1 MGHEKLCMALRRPFK
16 VRIRVRSEGLRHV
29 FPPMCGRYGYSKRA
43 LNKIAEKMGL
53 EIDGAIA
60 RLLDQ
65 YRKAN
70 HVPTTPGPVVRSGT
84 LEMVRWGFV
93 GQRRADGGPAPL
105 HINARCE
112 TVARLPVFRDSWA
125 HRRCLVVADWFYEWD
140 QQSRPKQPWRF
151 VQEEEEP
158 MVMAGFWRPTTL
170 PNGQS
175 VDAYA
180 VVTTQANATVG
191 RIHDR
196 MPVLLHERD
205 WRTWLDPDTP
215 PEVLKA
221 LHRPYE
227 GAMFARPVDI
237 RLNKAGYEGEV
248 PDITLPEPPPQ
259 QQQLSL

>member
-1 MGHEKLCMALRRPFK
+1 
-16 VRIRVRSEGLRHV
+16 
-29 FPPMCGRYGYSKRA
+29 MCGRYGYSKRA

-60 RLLDQ
+60 QLLEQ

-70 HVPTTPGPVVRSGT
+70 HVPTTPGPVVRASPERGAAA
-84 LEMVRWGFV
+84 LEMVRCGFV
-93 GQRRADGGPAPL
+93 GQARPDGRPAPL

-112 TVARLPVFRDSWA
+112 TVARLPVFRGSWA
-125 HRRCLVVADWFYEWD
+125 QRRCLVIADWFYEWD

-151 VQEEEEP
+151 VQEDEEP
-158 MVMAGFWRPTTL
+158 MVMAGFWKPTIL
-170 PNGQS
+170 PNGQA

-180 VVTTQANATVG
+180 VVTTEANATVA

-205 WRTWLDPDTP
+205 WHAWLDPETP

-237 RLNKAGYEGEV
+237 RLNKAGYDGEV
-248 PDITLPEPPPQ
+248 PDVILPKPPPQ

>member
-1 MGHEKLCMALRRPFK
+1 
-16 VRIRVRSEGLRHV
+16 
-29 FPPMCGRYGYSKRA
+29 MCGRYGYSKRA
-43 LNKIAEKMGL
+43 LSQIAQKMGL
-53 EIDGAIA
+53 PIDAA
-60 RLLDQ
+60 MQFLLEK
-65 YRKAN
+65 YRKQN
-70 HVPTTPGPVVRSGT
+70 HAPTMPGPVVRTADTGPAV
-84 LEMVRWGFV
+84 EMLRWGFV

-112 TVARLPVFRDSWA
+112 TVSRLPVFRDSWA
-125 HRRCLVVADWFYEWD
+125 HRRCLVIADWFYEWD
-140 QQSRPKQPWRF
+140 QQPRPKQPWRF
-151 VQEEEEP
+151 VLEDEEP
-158 MVMAGFWRPTTL
+158 MVMAGFWKPTTL

-180 VVTTQANATVG
+180 VVTTEANATVG

-221 LHRPYE
+221 LHRPYD

-237 RLNKAGYEGEV
+237 RLNKKKMPGK
-248 PDITLPEPPPQ
+248 
-259 QQQLSL
+259 